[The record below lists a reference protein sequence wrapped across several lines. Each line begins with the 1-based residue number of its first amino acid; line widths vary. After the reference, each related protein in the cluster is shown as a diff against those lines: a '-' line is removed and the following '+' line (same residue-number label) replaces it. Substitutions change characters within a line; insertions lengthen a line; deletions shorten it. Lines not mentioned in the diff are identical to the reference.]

1 MPEIF
6 MYMGILNYVLE
17 LYSDGEITVREAA
30 EILQLN
36 FRQTAELLEKEVGG
50 NVIIEEEKKALDLAR
65 RLAERSY

>member
-30 EILQLN
+30 EILQLS

-50 NVIIEEEKKALDLAR
+50 NVRIEEEKRALDLAR

>member
-50 NVIIEEEKKALDLAR
+50 NVRIEEEKKALDLAR
-65 RLAERSY
+65 RLAEGSY